1 MHGMRPLL
9 AVALVLLGAQPSFA
23 AVPGAESLAKLIA
36 HEFDTNSDDILDEGE
51 WQNGISGSFDKMDA
65 NRDGSIKTEEVDRLS
80 NDISAEA
87 GDIGGAIIVA
97 LIKQVLL
104 TLDTDKDKA
113 VSRKEYDTLTDGIFT
128 KLDADKNSSLTLA
141 ELSELP
147 VKILAK

>member
-1 MHGMRPLL
+1 MRPLL